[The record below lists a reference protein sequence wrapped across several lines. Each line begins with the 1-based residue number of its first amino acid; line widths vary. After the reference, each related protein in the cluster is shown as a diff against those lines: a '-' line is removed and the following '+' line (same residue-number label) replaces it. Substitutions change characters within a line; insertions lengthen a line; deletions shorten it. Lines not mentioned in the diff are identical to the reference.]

1 MALTNVTNLANLTLF
16 AALVVILTLIMIKA
30 AEQVAYPLTGYFSN
44 LVSDYLEA
52 NQKLTP
58 FYTHTPDIDGVKA
71 AIAAR
76 DSFNTPRI
84 ALVNALNKQYETVK
98 ASDLVTANIQSLA
111 NSKTYTVTTAHQPNL
126 FTGPLYFIYKI
137 AHTIALS
144 RSLEKQ
150 VPGAKFVPVYF
161 MGSEDADLDELGF
174 VNIGGQKLVW
184 QTKQTGAVGRM
195 LVDVELLSLIKLI
208 EGQIGVSVH
217 GIAWVNLL
225 KQSFTIGKTI
235 AQATFEIVDHLFGA
249 YGLVVVQ
256 PDSQALKSLF
266 TGVIE
271 KELTTGFSNN
281 AVQQTIKNLS
291 VHYKVQAAGRA
302 INLFYLQ
309 GNKRERIVQTD
320 AGYEVTALG
329 LIFTKDQ
336 ILTDVKN
343 NPVNYSPNVILRGV
357 FQETILPN
365 VAFIG
370 GGGELAYWLELKQVF
385 ADATVPFPV
394 LLLRNS
400 FLLVPAKEAQQ
411 LQKMHINTINLFKG
425 RPQVIIDS
433 FVKANSVHHLQI
445 NTQIA
450 AIEAQ
455 YALIKEQAAA
465 IDVSLVDHIEALT
478 HKQAQKLLQV
488 QKKMLRAEKRKYEAE
503 QQQITKIM
511 EQLFPGGSLQERT
524 ENIADWYKIYGTHFV
539 SAIVENSDDFS
550 KGFTILY
557 LND

>member
-1 MALTNVTNLANLTLF
+1 
-16 AALVVILTLIMIKA
+16 MIKA

-52 NQKLTP
+52 NQKLDP
-58 FYTHTPDIDGVKA
+58 FYTHPPNLDGIKA
-71 AIAAR
+71 AMAAR
-76 DSFNTPRI
+76 DSFNTPREV
-84 ALVNALNKQYETVK
+84 LVNALNKQYEGVN
-98 ASDLVTANIQSLA
+98 ASDIVNANIQSL
-111 NSKTYTVTTAHQPNL
+111 NDGKTYTVTTAHQPNL

-137 AHTIALS
+137 AHSIALS
-144 RSLEKQ
+144 RSLNKQ
-150 VPGAKFVPVYF
+150 IPGAHFVPVFY

-184 QTKQTGAVGRM
+184 HTKQTGAVGRM
-195 LVDVELLSLIKLI
+195 LVDAELLSLIKLI

-217 GIAWVNLL
+217 GAAWVGLL

-235 AQATFEIVDHLFGA
+235 AQVTLEIVNHLFGE

-256 PDSQALKSLF
+256 PDSPALKSLF
-266 TGVIE
+266 TSVIE
-271 KELTTGFSNN
+271 KELTTGFSNK

-291 VHYKVQAAGRA
+291 VHYKVQAAGRE

-309 GNKRERIVQTD
+309 GDKRERIIQTST
-320 AGYEVTALG
+320 GYEVTALG
-329 LIFTKDQ
+329 LNFTKEQ
-336 ILTDVKN
+336 ILADVDN
-343 NPVNYSPNVILRGV
+343 NPAKYSPNVILRGV
-357 FQETILPN
+357 FQETILPDI
-365 VAFIG
+365 AFIG

-385 ADATVPFPV
+385 AEASVPFPV

-400 FLLVPAKEAQQ
+400 FLLVPAKQALQ
-411 LQKMHINTINLFKG
+411 LQKMHINTISLFKG

-445 NTQIA
+445 NAQMA

-455 YALIKEQAAA
+455 YTLIKEQASA
-465 IDVSLVDHIEALT
+465 IDASLVDHIEALS

-488 QKKMLRAEKRKYEAE
+488 QKKMLRAEKRKYQAE
-503 QQQITKIM
+503 QQQISKIM
-511 EQLFPGGSLQERT
+511 DQLFPGGSLQERV

-539 SAIVENSDDFS
+539 RAIVENSDDFG
-550 KGFTILY
+550 KGFTLLY